1 MSKKKHEKSLFRI
14 YLEFI
19 PFWVLYQ
26 FIHLL
31 PLKTGYRL
39 SGFLFRLLMV
49 VDRRHRNRTIQ
60 HLMHAGMVRDKAEA
74 KRFATRSIQEFSKLL
89 VEIVKMDQLYSPS
102 KIIRAGSP
110 ETIDFALSPDK
121 ENGQVIIITAHYGNW
136 EVAGTAFSELARRP
150 MTSFMRPFGNPLIGK
165 MILNHRAGSMHELV
179 DKREGIRPIL
189 RAAAK
194 KRNITMLIDQHAAG
208 SEGVECEFF
217 GHPARV
223 HMTPALL
230 HLKTGLPI
238 LPEVTRRVP
247 GEDFRFELVVGD
259 LIRYTPTGDKNR
271 DVQAITQLCISALEK
286 LIREAPEQWLWAP
299 RHWLDINRREAE
311 KYRDWK
317 PSLPP
322 QKPAAA
328 GEPASATAQ
337 GGSGKPER

>member
-1 MSKKKHEKSLFRI
+1 MNASVDSVFPEKYRI
-14 YLEFI
+14 
-19 PFWVLYQ
+19 
-26 FIHLL
+26 
-31 PLKTGYRL
+31 L
-39 SGFLFRLLMV
+39 SG
-49 VDRRHRNRTIQ
+49 
-60 HLMHAGMVRDKAEA
+60 
-74 KRFATRSIQEFSKLL
+74 S
-89 VEIVKMDQLYSPS
+89 
-102 KIIRAGSP
+102 
-110 ETIDFALSPDK
+110 AL
-121 ENGQVIIITAHYGNW
+121 
-136 EVAGTAFSELARRP
+136 
-150 MTSFMRPFGNPLIGK
+150 K
-165 MILNHRAGSMHELV
+165 MIA
-179 DKREGIRPIL
+179 I
-189 RAAAK
+189 
-194 KRNITMLIDQHAAG
+194 ITMLIDQHAAG

-337 GGSGKPER
+337 GVSGKPER